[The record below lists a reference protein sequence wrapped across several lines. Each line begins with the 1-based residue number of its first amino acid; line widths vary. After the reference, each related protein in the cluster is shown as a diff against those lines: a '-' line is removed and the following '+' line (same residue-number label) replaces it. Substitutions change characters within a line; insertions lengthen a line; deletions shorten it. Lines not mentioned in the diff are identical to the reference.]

1 MGAEDANTSTAVQF
15 NNSNVVKCM
24 ETFNPKNNKEITAVD
39 SRAASWTVS
48 SIDSVRRETA
58 VCVLFV
64 DKISEYRLSSNPAR
78 QSLTRGRH
86 YCPIIRRIRESTQLP
101 IGFVRIHI
109 QFAELIGFIPSNVS
123 SFTFDVRTSFATWWN
138 VPCATSFTPTDTK
151 QNDSIDQR
159 GWGAFISFFFF
170 LLGLSRVKTVRVECV
185 LALGSGIGNP
195 LTLLWLVLQLF
206 AIQSDSSYQAT
217 YSLAA

>member
-1 MGAEDANTSTAVQF
+1 M
-15 NNSNVVKCM
+15 
-24 ETFNPKNNKEITAVD
+24 
-39 SRAASWTVS
+39 ASSTVS
-48 SIDSVRRETA
+48 SIDSVRRETT

-64 DKISEYRLSSNPAR
+64 DKIAEYRLSFNPAR

-86 YCPIIRRIRESTQLP
+86 YCPIIGRIRESTQLP
-101 IGFVRIHI
+101 IGFVRIYI

-123 SFTFDVRTSFATWWN
+123 SFIFDVRTSFATWWS

-170 LLGLSRVKTVRVECV
+170 PPRFEQSKNSARRVRFGTRF
-185 LALGSGIGNP
+185 GDR
-195 LTLLWLVLQLF
+195 
-206 AIQSDSSYQAT
+206 QSINA
-217 YSLAA
+217 SLARVVAVVCDSKWFELSSDV

>member
-1 MGAEDANTSTAVQF
+1 MGAEDASTSTAVQF

-24 ETFNPKNNKEITAVD
+24 ETFNPNNSKEITAVPCTILEWRHRP
-39 SRAASWTVS
+39 SALSIASVAKQQFAYCS
-48 SIDSVRRETA
+48 LIKLPSIDYRSTRRGN
-58 VCVLFV
+58 LW
-64 DKISEYRLSSNPAR
+64 
-78 QSLTRGRH
+78 
-86 YCPIIRRIRESTQLP
+86 PIIGRIRESTQLP

>member
-1 MGAEDANTSTAVQF
+1 MH
-15 NNSNVVKCM
+15 
-24 ETFNPKNNKEITAVD
+24 D
-39 SRAASWTVS
+39 SRAASSTVS
-48 SIDSVRRETA
+48 SIDSVRRETT

-64 DKISEYRLSSNPAR
+64 DKIAEYRLSFNPAR

-86 YCPIIRRIRESTQLP
+86 YCPIIGRIRESTQLP
-101 IGFVRIHI
+101 IGFVRIYI

-123 SFTFDVRTSFATWWN
+123 SFIFDVRTSFATWWS

-195 LTLLWLVLQLF
+195 LTLLWLVLLQLF

>member
-1 MGAEDANTSTAVQF
+1 MIDVTLNNSEQQKFDATLERVAMGAEDANTSTAVQF

-123 SFTFDVRTSFATWWN
+123 SFIFDVRTSFAT
-138 VPCATSFTPTDTK
+138 
-151 QNDSIDQR
+151 
-159 GWGAFISFFFF
+159 
-170 LLGLSRVKTVRVECV
+170 
-185 LALGSGIGNP
+185 
-195 LTLLWLVLQLF
+195 
-206 AIQSDSSYQAT
+206 
-217 YSLAA
+217 